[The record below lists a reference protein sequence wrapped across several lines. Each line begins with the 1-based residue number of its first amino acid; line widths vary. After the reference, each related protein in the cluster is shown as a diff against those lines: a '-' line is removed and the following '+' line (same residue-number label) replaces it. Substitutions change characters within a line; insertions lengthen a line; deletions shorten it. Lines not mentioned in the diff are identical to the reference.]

1 MVDNKAL
8 TNYCS
13 EYLKIGEFS
22 DYCPNGLQ
30 VEGCKKINKII
41 AGVSANIDLIERAIE
56 ERAEALLVHHGFFWK
71 NENPSITGTK
81 KNRVSLLL
89 KNDINLFAYHLPLD
103 AHPEVGNNYQL
114 AKILNIDNPRPIG
127 DTLVWTGEI
136 NSTLQTVSKLI
147 NNKLQR
153 KPQVFGKNDKK
164 IKHVAWCTGAAQDK
178 IDVAIDVGADL
189 FISGEISEQIPAL
202 AKESGISFISAGHHA
217 TERYGVQALGQH
229 LSDKFDIVYKF
240 IEIDNSV

>member
-1 MVDNKAL
+1 MTDTDLKEL
-8 TNYCS
+8 Q
-13 EYLKIGEFS
+13 EYLLYNPDAGKIMQGTG
-22 DYCPNGLQ
+22 GLRK
-30 VEGCKKINKII
+30 VRWARNKGKSG
-41 AGVSANIDLIERAIE
+41 GVRALYID
-56 ERAEALLVHHGFFWK
+56 F
-71 NENPSITGTK
+71 TK
-81 KNRVSLLL
+81 
-89 KNDINLFAYHLPLD
+89 D
-103 AHPEVGNNYQL
+103 AHIYF
-114 AKILNIDNPRPIG
+114 I
-127 DTLVWTGEI
+127 T
-136 NSTLQTVSKLI
+136 
-147 NNKLQR
+147 
-153 KPQVFGKNDKK
+153 VFGKNDKK